1 MDCVE
6 GPRSR
11 LPSSIFFDAALRN
24 LDWWVR
30 FRIPPPHADPI
41 LVAGT
46 PAAPVLDEVGNVQG
60 GWRSPYLDVPTST
73 WFGSST
79 NPPGATFCGIAGHE
93 VPFDADRLAS
103 LYRNHGDY
111 VRKVVR
117 SSADL
122 VGDRLLSLPDGLR
135 IVEEAARADVP

>member
-41 LVAGT
+41 LVAGD
-46 PAAPVLDEVGNVQG
+46 PPQPVLDRFGNVQG
-60 GWRSPYLDVPTST
+60 GLRSPYLDVPTST
-73 WFGSST
+73 WTGSST
-79 NPPGATFCGIAGHE
+79 GGGFCFIVGHE
-93 VPFDADRLAS
+93 IPFDPARLAQ
-103 LYRNHGDY
+103 LYPTHGAY
-111 VRKVVR
+111 VRAVARDTVR
-117 SSADL
+117 L
-122 VGDRLLSLPDGLR
+122 VGQRFLTLPDGIRL
-135 IVEEAARADVP
+135 IEEAVRADVP